1 MSPFLCVYGH
11 ICLDQIVS
19 LEKLPEPNT
28 SINITE
34 IKRYFG
40 GTGSNLAAI
49 SSSLGVP
56 TALCAY
62 VGSDFPRE
70 FRSFLESKK
79 IDMSDVE
86 VMDDYESPTVMVVS
100 DKKQNQI
107 AYVYQG
113 PMKDM
118 ERFPVKLNSAKNSEM
133 IHFGTGSPVYYLKA
147 MHALDGSK
155 KIALDPAQEIHNVWN
170 AEKFNEALPYA
181 GTFFCNENELKT
193 ALRYTELKTAE
204 DLLDIVDMIVNT
216 RGSEGTVI
224 YTKKETI
231 RIPAVK
237 TKVIDPTGA
246 GDAFRGGFYAGIY
259 RKKSL
264 EESAACGNA
273 AASFILQSNG
283 AVSNIPSWD
292 AVEKKSAEILDLMIR

>member
-62 VGSDFPRE
+62 VGSDFPEE

-79 IDMSDVE
+79 VDMSDVE
-86 VMDDYESPTVMVVS
+86 VMEEYESPTVMVVS

-113 PMKDM
+113 PMGDM
-118 ERFPVKLNSAKNSEM
+118 EKFPVKLNSAKNSE
-133 IHFGTGSPVYYLKA
+133 IVHFGTGSPVYYLKA

-155 KIALDPAQEIHNVWN
+155 KTALDPAQEIHHVWN
-170 AEKFNEALPYA
+170 AEKFKEALPCA
-181 GTFFCNENELKT
+181 DIFFCNENELKT
-193 ALRYTELKTAE
+193 ALRYSELKCAE
-204 DLLDIVDMIVNT
+204 DLLDFTDMIVNT
-216 RGSEGTVI
+216 IGSEGTVI
-224 YTKKETI
+224 YTKSETI
-231 RIPAVK
+231 RVPVIE
-237 TKVIDPTGA
+237 TKVTDPTGA

-264 EESAACGNA
+264 EESTACGNA

-292 AVEKKSAEILDLMIR
+292 AVEKKSLEILNLMKK

>member
-1 MSPFLCVYGH
+1 
-11 ICLDQIVS
+11 
-19 LEKLPEPNT
+19 
-28 SINITE
+28 
-34 IKRYFG
+34 
-40 GTGSNLAAI
+40 
-49 SSSLGVP
+49 
-56 TALCAY
+56 
-62 VGSDFPRE
+62 
-70 FRSFLESKK
+70 
-79 IDMSDVE
+79 
-86 VMDDYESPTVMVVS
+86 MDDYESPTVMVVS

-155 KIALDPAQEIHNVWN
+155 RIALDPAQEIHNVWN

-246 GDAFRGGFYAGIY
+246 GEHSEEASTPEFTERRAWKNRPRAEMQLLHLFFSPMAQYQIY
-259 RKKSL
+259 LHGTQWRKNL
-264 EESAACGNA
+264 
-273 AASFILQSNG
+273 L
-283 AVSNIPSWD
+283 
-292 AVEKKSAEILDLMIR
+292 R